1 MGPLAGTSVLDFSR
15 LAPGPYCSM
24 LLADMGA
31 TVVRVDRAPLGID
44 MEPFDGDVLGRG
56 KRSIALDLKQTA
68 GRDVARRLA
77 DDADVVLEGFRPG
90 VMERLGLGPDELC
103 RTNPRLVY
111 ARRHRLGPG
120 RAAWP
125 RARDTTST
133 TSRSRV
139 SSARSAARAR
149 RPSRRSTC
157 WPTSRAVG
165 WPAAFGVVCAL
176 LEREQSGAG
185 QVIDAAMIDGAISLM
200 AVFAVAIQSG
210 RWGPTGTNIVD
221 TGAHFYNT
229 YETADGR
236 HMAVGAM
243 EPQFYERFLEG
254 LGLDDVDL
262 PAQMHERSW
271 PVMKARVAAI
281 FATKTRDEWTAVF
294 DPLDACVVP
303 VLSPLEALQHPHNLA
318 REAFVPRDEHVVQPA
333 PVPRLARTP
342 GAVAGPPPA
351 VGAHTREVLT
361 GAGYPPERIAEL
373 AEIGAI
379 AWP

>member
-1 MGPLAGTSVLDFSR
+1 
-15 LAPGPYCSM
+15 M

-31 TVVRVDRAPLGID
+31 TVVRVDRAPLGSD

-56 KRSIALDLKQTA
+56 KRSIALDLKQDA
-68 GRDVARRLA
+68 ARDVARRLA
-77 DDADVVLEGFRPG
+77 GDADVVLEGFRPG

-111 ARRHRLGPG
+111 ARVTGWGQDGPMAERAGHDIDYIALAGVLGAIG
-120 RAAWP
+120 REGQTPVPPINLLADFAGGGL
-125 RARDTTST
+125 A
-133 TSRSRV
+133 
-139 SSARSAARAR
+139 
-149 RPSRRSTC
+149 C
-157 WPTSRAVG
+157 
-165 WPAAFGVVCAL
+165 AFGVVCAL
-176 LEREQSGAG
+176 LERVQSGVG

-210 RWGPTGTNIVD
+210 RWGPAGTNIVD

-229 YETADGR
+229 YETADGGY
-236 HMAVGAM
+236 MAVGAM
-243 EPQFYERFLEG
+243 EPQFYARFLEG
-254 LGLDDVDL
+254 LGLDDEDL
-262 PAQMHERSW
+262 PAQMDERSW
-271 PVMKARVAAI
+271 PAMKARVAAI

-303 VLSPLEALQHPHNLA
+303 VLSPLEALRHPHNLA
-318 REAFVPRDEHVVQPA
+318 RGAFVPRDEGVVQPA

-351 VGAHTREVLT
+351 PGAHTREVLT
-361 GAGYPPERIAEL
+361 EAGYPPERIAEL
-373 AEIGAI
+373 AETGAI